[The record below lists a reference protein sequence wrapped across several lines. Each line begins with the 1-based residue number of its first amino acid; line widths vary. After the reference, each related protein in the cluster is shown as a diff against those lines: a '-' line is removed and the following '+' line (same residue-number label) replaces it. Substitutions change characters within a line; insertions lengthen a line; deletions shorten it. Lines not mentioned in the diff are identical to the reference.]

1 VGADGFF
8 FAGTGS
14 DFNEKFF
21 TGSLGF
27 IAKTSESGI
36 GTSNCIT
43 TSFSDSGQNSVS
55 YTSMTFSAD
64 IVISSSDDN
73 WSIFSTN
80 YSPSFTNLDF
90 SHFTPVC

>member
-14 DFNEKFF
+14 DFKEKFF

-43 TSFSDSGQNSVS
+43 TTFSDSG
-55 YTSMTFSAD
+55 
-64 IVISSSDDN
+64 
-73 WSIFSTN
+73 
-80 YSPSFTNLDF
+80 
-90 SHFTPVC
+90 